1 MAIKGDLETVNLPD
15 VLQLLGTASKTGALS
30 IRRGLEEKRIY
41 FDRGRPVFASSSDYR
56 EKLGSVLLKHG
67 CIDEADLETARHKQ
81 EETGKRLGL
90 VMLEMGLVGRDDL
103 VAGLK
108 TQAQMITTSLFPW
121 WGGEFEFIEQS
132 LPFPD
137 EVMVGFNLNA
147 MIMEAAKAVDDWNR
161 VHAKLPELDVI
172 VRLRAV
178 ENESEVALNATEW
191 NILSLVDGRMTVLG
205 IADTAP
211 GSDIETCLTIVSLLD
226 KGLLEVVE
234 PGDVVPSLTGG
245 EEESIIALLA
255 IYNELFAQIFRFIR
269 NNAGEDASAAF
280 GEAVW
285 SYCAGFSPMLDRS
298 WRPVTGNFDKNAI
311 INNITQLDPEERTHR
326 ISEAFLKILKEEV
339 NLSVNYLTGPQIS
352 GLLQHLSAVSEVVLI
367 ESDPGISGSGIRA
380 SILSFLNPSGVISYE
395 EKKSRL

>member
-1 MAIKGDLETVNLPD
+1 
-15 VLQLLGTASKTGALS
+15 
-30 IRRGLEEKRIY
+30 
-41 FDRGRPVFASSSDYR
+41 
-56 EKLGSVLLKHG
+56 
-67 CIDEADLETARHKQ
+67 
-81 EETGKRLGL
+81 
-90 VMLEMGLVGRDDL
+90 MLEMGLVGRDDL